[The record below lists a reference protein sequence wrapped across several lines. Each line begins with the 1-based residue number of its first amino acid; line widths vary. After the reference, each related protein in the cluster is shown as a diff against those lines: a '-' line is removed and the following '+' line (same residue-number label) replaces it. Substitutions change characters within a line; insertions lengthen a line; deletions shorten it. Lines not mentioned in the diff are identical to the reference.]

1 MSELSATTVHMRTY
15 TLAMQVL
22 SRVEVRLPT
31 KRAPGWVLRE
41 ARYSPAAKIPT
52 RYALQASL
60 QIFARGMR
68 TYALAMQ
75 VLSRLEVRLPTKR
88 APNRVLFLL
97 AGVARFEL
105 TNKGV
110 KVLCLT
116 AWRYPYAD
124 YGIIPQ
130 KQIIVNS
137 KVKLFKR
144 LCILDKA
151 VFSRYN
157 I

>member
-1 MSELSATTVHMRTY
+1 MMRRVAYERAQRHLGAHANLRTCDASAKSSRGTSANKKMRHEG
-15 TLAMQVL
+15 A
-22 SRVEVRLPT
+22 
-31 KRAPGWVLRE
+31 
-41 ARYSPAAKIPT
+41 
-52 RYALQASL
+52 
-60 QIFARGMR
+60 F
-68 TYALAMQ
+68 
-75 VLSRLEVRLPTKR
+75 
-88 APNRVLFLL
+88 FLL

-144 LCILDKA
+144 PCILDKA